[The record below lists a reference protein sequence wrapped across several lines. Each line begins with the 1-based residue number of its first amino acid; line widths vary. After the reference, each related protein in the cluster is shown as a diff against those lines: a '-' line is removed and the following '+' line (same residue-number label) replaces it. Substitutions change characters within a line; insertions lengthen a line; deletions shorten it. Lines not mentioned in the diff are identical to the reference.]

1 MAIAI
6 RAKRG
11 LTRRQLLV
19 RSAATAALAGLG
31 GLARPY
37 LSRVADRPQIT
48 SGLASGDVSGGSA
61 VVWSKADRR
70 ARMQVECATAEGFK
84 TILRATSSE
93 ALPEHDFAS
102 KVLLEGLPP
111 GQDIFYR
118 VRFEDIAERE
128 CRERPA
134 SACEVSSGAAYF
146 NHGMGIFPNLTKR
159 NNEVRFFSMSHC
171 VCYCDQDFQ
180 GEAER

>member
-19 RSAATAALAGLG
+19 RSAVTAALAGLG

-48 SGLASGDVSGGSA
+48 SALASSDVSGGSA
-61 VVWSKADRR
+61 VVWSKADRP
-70 ARMQVECATAEGFK
+70 ARMQVECATAEGLK

-93 ALPEHDFAS
+93 ALPEHTTLLRRCCS
-102 KVLLEGLPP
+102 KVCRPDRIFSTGYALNTSLKGSVGRGLHLRAKSPQARHILTM
-111 GQDIFYR
+111 GR
-118 VRFEDIAERE
+118 VFARI
-128 CRERPA
+128 
-134 SACEVSSGAAYF
+134 
-146 NHGMGIFPNLTKR
+146 
-159 NNEVRFFSMSHC
+159 
-171 VCYCDQDFQ
+171 
-180 GEAER
+180 

>member
-11 LTRRQLLV
+11 PTRLQLLV
-19 RSAATAALAGLG
+19 RSAATAAMSGLG

-48 SGLASGDVSGGSA
+48 SGLASSDLSGGSA
-61 VVWSKADRR
+61 VVWSKADWP
-70 ARMQVECATAEGFK
+70 AHMQVECATAESFK

-93 ALPEHDFAS
+93 ALPEQDFAS

-111 GQDIFYR
+111 GQDIF
-118 VRFEDIAERE
+118 
-128 CRERPA
+128 
-134 SACEVSSGAAYF
+134 
-146 NHGMGIFPNLTKR
+146 
-159 NNEVRFFSMSHC
+159 
-171 VCYCDQDFQ
+171 
-180 GEAER
+180 